1 MYVCMYLQS
10 RAIHT
15 RRGDYPTVRHRLY
28 PLVQRAELD
37 IKALQLIEELALLRP
52 DGELLGQLWDDQ
64 VGPPADDL
72 LRLEDVAV
80 DVVTEVQHVP
90 ALGVDEAGEHLT

>member
-1 MYVCMYLQS
+1 M
-10 RAIHT
+10 
-15 RRGDYPTVRHRLY
+15 RHQRY

-37 IKALQLIEELALLRP
+37 IEALQLVEELTLLRP
-52 DGELLGQLWDDQ
+52 DGELLSQLWHNQ

-80 DVVTEVQHVP
+80 DVVAEVQHVP